1 MAFWKIKFGKKKIN
15 LFEGVCMF
23 MLTESV
29 NKSFLLTLS
38 SYRVLW
44 LWRQR
49 VALMKVSLS
58 GFSFERDSWPSVARS
73 WTLIVEEKEFA
84 WQSIDYCFNDL
95 MGRLG
100 LFFMI
105 P

>member
-1 MAFWKIKFGKKKIN
+1 
-15 LFEGVCMF
+15 

-29 NKSFLLTLS
+29 NKSFLPTLR

-49 VALMKVSLS
+49 VALMKESLS
-58 GFSFERDSWPSVARS
+58 GFSFERDSRPSVARS
-73 WTLIVEEKEFA
+73 WTLAVEEKAFTG
-84 WQSIDYCFNDL
+84 QSIGYYFTDL
-95 MGRLG
+95 MARLREWLLNCV
-100 LFFMI
+100 LFI